1 MRLDVGAQIVSLGH
15 AFTFLVS
22 LLGLLHFRTNYSS
35 MMITATLPL
44 IIFSFCSLYLIIA
57 KIKVLELALIGT
69 VLILFTLL

>member
-1 MRLDVGAQIVSLGH
+1 MRFGIRAQIVSSGP

-44 IIFSFCSLYLIIA
+44 VIFSLYSLYLIIA
-57 KIKVLELALIGT
+57 KIKVLELAVIGT